1 MQTEPLTVKS
11 LLEPLFSINS
21 FMLGSERHGF
31 ILQLRGIPL
40 ENDSI
45 LFYEKVAKIL
55 NPFQYSA
62 VFETDKENFTLTIIP
77 TPTRRSKMK
86 PSVNLAL
93 FLITLVSVL
102 FTGGVMNTQ
111 QALPSDLF
119 SAIREIIAN
128 GWPFA
133 LSLLAI
139 LGAHEFGHYF
149 MGRARGIDVTLP
161 FFIPMPLSMLGT
173 MGAFINIRSLPK
185 NKRALFDM
193 AVAGP
198 LSGLIISI
206 IVLIIGLQLS
216 SVSTLPNLLT
226 TQNAFQMEG
235 NSIIY
240 LLLKRMVLGLWLPS
254 PAGAEGIFMPGF
266 LTSFFFTST
275 PYPAGGLDVILH
287 PVAWAGWAGL
297 LVTSLNLIPAGQLDG
312 GHIFYALFGKKNI
325 RRIMPVVLGLLV
337 LLGFGW
343 FTWWIWALLL
353 FFMGQTHAEPLDR
366 VTELDSKRRWLGY
379 AMLFVFI
386 FTFIPVPITVFGL

>member
-1 MQTEPLTVKS
+1 MQTDPLSIKS

-21 FMLGSERHGF
+21 FTLGSERHGY

-45 LFYEKVAKIL
+45 IFYEKVSKIL
-55 NPFQYSA
+55 EPYQCSA
-62 VFETDKENFTLTIIP
+62 VFERDSENFALTIIP
-77 TPTRRSKMK
+77 LPSRRSKMK
-86 PSVNLAL
+86 PSVNLVL
-93 FLITLVSVL
+93 FLITLISVL
-102 FTGGVMNTQ
+102 FTGGVMSIEQ
-111 QALPSDLF
+111 ELPSDLF
-119 SAIREIIAN
+119 SAIREIVAN

-149 MGRARGIDVTLP
+149 IGRARGIDVTLP

-206 IVLIIGLQLS
+206 IVLIIGLRLS
-216 SVSTLPNLLT
+216 YVSTLPISFT
-226 TQNAFQMEG
+226 TQNAIQMEG
-235 NSIIY
+235 NSILY
-240 LLLKRMVLGLWLPS
+240 LLLKRIILGLWLPS
-254 PAGAEGIFMPGF
+254 PVGLEGVFVPGF
-266 LTSFFFTST
+266 WASFFFTST
-275 PYPAGGLDVILH
+275 PYPAGGMDVILH

-325 RRIMPVVLGLLV
+325 QRLMPVVLGSLV

-353 FFMGQTHAEPLDR
+353 FFMGQSHAEPLDR
-366 VTELDSKRRWLGY
+366 VTELDPKRRWLGY

-386 FTFIPVPITVFGL
+386 FTFMPVPIAIFGL